1 MLMGA
6 WPVGTALVAPLAGRL
21 SDRYSPATMSGIGAA
36 TMVAGMLWLALL
48 PTHVQCPILAGM
60 FVAGLGF
67 GFFQTPNNR
76 AMLSAPRARAAGG
89 LQATT
94 RVFGQSFGTA
104 LVAIAFSL
112 SAAHGPG
119 RRWCWAR
126 SAPRWR
132 WR

>member
-1 MLMGA
+1 
-6 WPVGTALVAPLAGRL
+6 
-21 SDRYSPATMSGIGAA
+21 
-36 TMVAGMLWLALL
+36 
-48 PTHVQCPILAGM
+48 M

-76 AMLSAPRARAAGG
+76 AMLSAAPRARAAGG

-119 RRWCWAR
+119 LALVLGTVCAALAVAVNAIRFNRLR
-126 SAPRWR
+126 TP
-132 WR
+132 

>member
-1 MLMGA
+1 
-6 WPVGTALVAPLAGRL
+6 
-21 SDRYSPATMSGIGAA
+21 
-36 TMVAGMLWLALL
+36 
-48 PTHVQCPILAGM
+48 M

-76 AMLSAPRARAAGG
+76 AMLSAAPRARSGAAGG

-119 RRWCWAR
+119 LALVLGTVCAALAVAVNAIRFNRLR
-126 SAPRWR
+126 TP
-132 WR
+132 